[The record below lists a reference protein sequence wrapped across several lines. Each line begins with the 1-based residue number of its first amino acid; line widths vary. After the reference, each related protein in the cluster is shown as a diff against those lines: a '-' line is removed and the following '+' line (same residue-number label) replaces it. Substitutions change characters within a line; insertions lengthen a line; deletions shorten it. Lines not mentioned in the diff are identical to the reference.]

1 MENFYGRVKLVWEH
15 NGIVD
20 RFAEGQRQYKESE
33 TFIIKSTEK
42 TAEKPRKKEKFIIWR
57 KIIMKHY
64 EQPCVALL
72 FINGAD
78 VISMSQSLGDNDFS
92 DFENWG

>member
-1 MENFYGRVKLVWEH
+1 
-15 NGIVD
+15 
-20 RFAEGQRQYKESE
+20 
-33 TFIIKSTEK
+33 
-42 TAEKPRKKEKFIIWR
+42 
-57 KIIMKHY
+57 MKHY